1 VEGVTPVANRYSG
14 KRVIVQKGAGRV
26 RSRDGTRETAGASFR
41 AMEISMH
48 SGHLL
53 YRQRGN

>member
-1 VEGVTPVANRYSG
+1 MANRYSG